1 MILILKLI
9 KNIKTFL
16 AVKFFKLSLNKAV
29 FESDKASFLNIIGFF
44 RDFSK
49 KDTHWLKATKSLK
62 NRYGLFK
69 LILTKLLKS
78 DFSLSQAKL
87 FKSNLSFSKLKRFAF
102 IYPAFSCP
110 LKPEFSNRIPIITGF
125 YFFAQKTKAIKGPFK
140 ELLSSS
146 RAFSIMGVLVSSV
159 IGLIVVAGL
168 TKMFV
173 HMNSQISHLE
183 KKTQQINL
191 IGIIGETMRNSSYC
205 NETMKPIR
213 NNLFSGTSPIELWEI
228 RAPDG
233 GGGYRLIINLDS
245 AFKAS
250 YGIEGV
256 ARFEMRCEE
265 TGSGTPCRY
274 SSTNLPETKQWSLNL
289 ISQSQINN
297 VRTFNRIMKTPL
309 SITFNST
316 NYDDFLCSGGGSP
329 GGGGSP
335 SGGGGSCTGGRTWNG
350 SICVCPQHKSWRSDL
365 NKCIYSSC
373 PSPLHLYY
381 DRTLGHNNC
390 RV

>member
-1 MILILKLI
+1 MILILKLS

-191 IGIIGETMRNSSYC
+191 IGTIGEALRNSAYC
-205 NETMKPIR
+205 KETMKQIQSDLR
-213 NNLFSGTSPIELWEI
+213 SGNSPQELYHI
-228 RAPDG
+228 LSSFDNFRS
-233 GGGYRLIINLDS
+233 IINLGDDT
-245 AFKAS
+245 FKAN
-250 YGIEGV
+250 YGIKGI
-256 ARFEMRCEE
+256 ARFEVKCEE
-265 TGSGTPCRY
+265 AGSGNPCRY
-274 SSTNLPETKQWSLNL
+274 SSYPQTKQWSFSLV
-289 ISQSQINN
+289 SQSLINN
-297 VRTFNRIMKTPL
+297 VPTFNRIMKVPL

-316 NYDDFLCSGGGSP
+316 NSDDFLCGP
-329 GGGGSP
+329 
-335 SGGGGSCTGGRTWNG
+335 
-350 SICVCPQHKSWRSDL
+350 
-365 NKCIYSSC
+365 
-373 PSPLHLYY
+373 
-381 DRTLGHNNC
+381 
-390 RV
+390 